1 MNKSVIVYGPQGCG
15 KTLNARRIA
24 KHFGLARIEDDYTG
38 GRVRATG
45 TLYLTNLTRAEIDPY
60 DMLRRAVAYAD
71 LPAAV
76 RMHA

>member
-15 KTLNARRIA
+15 KTLNAQRIA
-24 KHFGLARIEDDYTG
+24 KHFGLTRIEDDYDG
-38 GRVRATG
+38 SRFRATG
-45 TLYLTNLTRAEIDPY
+45 TLYLTNRTRKEIDPSG
-60 DMLRRAVAYAD
+60 MLRRAVAYAD